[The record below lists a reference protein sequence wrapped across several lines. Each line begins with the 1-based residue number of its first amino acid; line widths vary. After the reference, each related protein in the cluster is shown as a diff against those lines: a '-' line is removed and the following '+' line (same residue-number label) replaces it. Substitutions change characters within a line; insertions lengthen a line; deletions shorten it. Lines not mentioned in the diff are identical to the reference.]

1 MTGSDP
7 LRLFH
12 PVVRTWFSERLGEPT
27 EAQVLAWP
35 AIAAGEHVLVAAPT
49 GSGKTLAAFLFA
61 LDHLL
66 TGAWPGEATRVLYV
80 SPLRA
85 LGADVRRNLL
95 RPLAELGER
104 FEAAGIATPAVRVL
118 TRSGDTPTE
127 ERRRMTRR
135 PPEILITTPESLNI
149 LLTSEGGRG
158 GLVGVRCVILDEVH
172 AVLESKRGV
181 HLITAVERLVR
192 LAGEVQ
198 RVALSATVRPLD
210 EVARWVGG
218 AAPAGDDPLAP
229 PLPRPVRVLASGER
243 KRYDLK
249 VSFPAAGVEDADEA
263 SPEYW
268 EALVGEVLDRVRANR
283 STLVFG
289 NSRRLVEKLTRFLND
304 AAGGELVYSHH
315 GSLAREIRQVVEE
328 RLKAGAL
335 RGIVATSSLEL
346 GIDVG
351 ALDEVV
357 LVQTPH
363 SLASAAQRI
372 GRAGHT
378 VGGVARARFM
388 PLFAR
393 DLLDAAV
400 VAGAV
405 AAGEI
410 EPLRPIAGALD
421 VLAQVVVSATASE
434 TWSVNELF
442 ALLRR
447 AYPYRNLPRRQ
458 FDLVLEMLAGRY
470 STGRIRELDPVVSVD
485 RVAGTVR
492 GRPGAARRVYASAGT
507 IPDRG
512 YFRLRLADTRA
523 LLGELDEEFVWER
536 AVGDSFCFGVRTY
549 RIVQVTDS
557 DVLVR
562 PASGPAG
569 LAPFWRADE
578 RDRPFE
584 RAEKV
589 ARFLEQVE
597 PRLGD
602 PDLPERLAA
611 DGRLTPGAA
620 RALQRW
626 LVGQRDA
633 TGKLP
638 HLHRVVVEH
647 VADPQQPGPAGQV
660 VIHTFWGGKVNRP
673 FALALQAAWSERH
686 GGELSVIHDDDCL
699 IVAPPNDVDA
709 GELLRL
715 VRPESLEELLRSRLE
730 ATGFWGARFRAAAGT
745 ALLLPRAGFGRRTP
759 LWLTR
764 QRAKE
769 LLAAVRGF
777 ADFPIVLEAWRS
789 CLEDDCD
796 LEALRRLLVELGSGA
811 IEVHEVRTDH
821 PSPFASQVLWRRT
834 NQLMYEDD
842 ASAAE
847 GGSCTRRDLL
857 AELLQSSHLRPR
869 LAPGLVETFRR
880 KLQRV
885 FPGYAPRT
893 AAELCDLVEERVLLT
908 PAAWHEL
915 GEAVAHDT
923 GRAVAELV
931 AELGERVV
939 GVRAPGV
946 SEGAVCALQAVPRVL
961 RALGLEPVNGEL
973 LEPDLAMPAPPPTL
987 AALARLWDEEPDA
1000 GETLEGL
1007 VGDLL
1012 RSHGPVPLA
1021 ALPAVLG
1028 LDDPRLEEAVATL
1041 RDGGQVIVD
1050 ELVAGAAGAEV
1061 CDAGNLERLLRLQR
1075 AAARPHLEPL
1085 PLAALAAFLAD
1096 WQGLGTLAPG
1106 VEGLKEGLERLWG
1119 YPALAHVWEEE
1130 ILPARLEGYQP
1141 AWLDALFAE
1150 TELAWAGCGH
1160 ERLAFLLPADRELV
1174 LEAGDDPELEA
1185 ALAEV
1190 RALFPG
1196 GAGRFTLAELAAHTG
1211 LASAELTRRLWRLA
1225 WLGLVTNDGFA
1236 AVRRGIESGFEPA
1249 TGEPA
1254 HGHGARRR
1262 LRFAQWQG
1270 TRPFVGS
1277 WLPTLPAPAEDDP
1290 LAAEE
1295 LVRDR
1300 ARLLLQR
1307 YGVVFRELVARELPA
1322 LQWGR
1327 IVRALR
1333 LMELGGEAVGGPFF
1347 DGIGGL
1353 QLASPAA
1360 VRRLERGVVTDR
1372 VVAIPALD
1380 PASPCG
1386 LGLAGLPKLPRRAA
1400 GNWTVW
1406 HGPRLVAAIER
1417 RGAALTIHVGPDHP
1431 ALPAYLGVLKLLL
1444 GRGMRPL
1451 RAITVET
1458 INGEPAATSPY
1469 RPALAALAQAVTH
1482 GGGLR
1487 LLRRW

>member
-1 MTGSDP
+1 MSGGDP

-12 PVVRTWFSERLGEPT
+12 PVMRGWFAERLGEPT
-27 EAQVLAWP
+27 EAQALAWP
-35 AIAAGEHVLVAAPT
+35 AIAAGEHVLLAAPT

-61 LDHLL
+61 LDRLL
-66 TGAWPGEATRVLYV
+66 TGAWPGEAIRVLYV

-85 LGADVRRNLL
+85 LGTDVRRNLL

-149 LLTSEGGRG
+149 LLTSEGGRA
-158 GLVGVRCVILDEVH
+158 GLSGVRCVILDEVH
-172 AVLESKRGV
+172 AVVESKRGV

-192 LAGEVQ
+192 LAGEGQ
-198 RVALSATVRPLD
+198 RVALSATVRPLA

-229 PLPRPVRVLASGER
+229 PAPRPVRVLASGER

-249 VSFPAAGVEDADEA
+249 VGFPAAAVEEADEA

-268 EALVGEVLDRVRANR
+268 PALVGEVADHVRANR

-289 NSRRLVEKLTRFLND
+289 NSRRLVEKLTRSLND

-378 VGGVARARFM
+378 VGGVARARFV

-400 VAGAV
+400 VAEAV

-434 TWSVNELF
+434 TWGVDELF
-442 ALLRR
+442 ALLRQ
-447 AYPYRNLPRRQ
+447 AYPYRNLPRRH

-470 STGRIRELDPVVSVD
+470 SSGRVRELDPVVSID

-492 GRPGAARRVYASAGT
+492 GRPGAARRVYASGGT

-512 YFRLRLADTRA
+512 YFRLRLTDTRA
-523 LLGELDEEFVWER
+523 LIGELDEEFVWER

-562 PASGPAG
+562 PANGPAG

-589 ARFLEQVE
+589 ARFLEEVE
-597 PRLGD
+597 PHLGD
-602 PDLPERLAA
+602 PDFPERLAA

-620 RALQRW
+620 KALQRV
-626 LVGQRDA
+626 LIGQRDA
-633 TGKLP
+633 TGTLP
-638 HLHRVVVEH
+638 HRHRVVVEH

-673 FALALQAAWSERH
+673 FALALQAAWGERH
-686 GGELSVIHDDDCL
+686 GGELSVVHDDDCL
-699 IVAPPNDVDA
+699 ILSLPGEVAA
-709 GELLRL
+709 GELLGL
-715 VRPESLEELLRSRLE
+715 VRPESLEELLRARLA

-769 LLAAVRGF
+769 LLAAVRGH

-789 CLEDDCD
+789 CLEDDFD
-796 LEALRRLLVELGSGA
+796 LDALRRLLGELSSGE
-811 IEVHEVRTDH
+811 IEVREARTDH

-842 ASAAE
+842 ASAAA
-847 GGSCTRRDLL
+847 GGSRTRRDLL
-857 AELLQSSHLRPR
+857 AELLQSSRLRPR
-869 LAPGLVETFRR
+869 LGPGLVETFRR

-885 FPGYAPRT
+885 FPGYAPRN
-893 AAELCDLVEERVLLT
+893 AGELVDVVEERVLLA

-915 GEAVAHDT
+915 GEAVARDT
-923 GRAVAELV
+923 GKPVAELV
-931 AELGERVV
+931 AQLAGRVV
-939 GVRAPGV
+939 GVRVPG
-946 SEGAVCALQAVPRVL
+946 SPEGAVCALQALPRVL
-961 RALGLEPVNGEL
+961 RALGLEPADAEL
-973 LEPDLAMPAPPPTL
+973 LAPDLATPASDV
-987 AALARLWDEEPDA
+987 AALARLWDGEPDA
-1000 GETLEGL
+1000 SETLEGL

-1012 RSHGPVPLA
+1012 RTHGPVPLA
-1021 ALPAVLG
+1021 ALPAALG
-1028 LDDPRLEEAVATL
+1028 LDDPRLGEAVEAL

-1050 ELVAGAAGAEV
+1050 ELVAGSVGAEV

-1085 PLAALAAFLAD
+1085 PLAALPAFLAD
-1096 WQGLGTLAPG
+1096 WQGFGTLGSG
-1106 VEGLKEGLERLWG
+1106 VDGLREGLERLWG
-1119 YPALAHVWEEE
+1119 YPAPAPVWEEE
-1130 ILPARLEGYQP
+1130 ILPARVDGYQP

-1150 TELAWAGCGH
+1150 TELAWAGCGAQ
-1160 ERLAFLLPADRELV
+1160 RLTFLLPFDRELV
-1174 LEAGDDPELEA
+1174 VEPSDDPELET

-1190 RALFPG
+1190 RALFPA
-1196 GAGRFTLAELAAHTG
+1196 GAGRFTLAELAAHSG

-1225 WLGLVTNDGFA
+1225 WLGVVTNDGFA

-1249 TGEPA
+1249 TQPPPA
-1254 HGHGARRR
+1254 HGHGTRRR

-1270 TRPFVGS
+1270 TRPLVGS
-1277 WLPTLPAPAEDDP
+1277 WLPTLPGPAEDDP
-1290 LAAEE
+1290 LAVEE

-1300 ARLLLQR
+1300 VRLLLQR
-1307 YGVVFRELVARELPA
+1307 YGVVFRELLARELPA

-1327 IVRALR
+1327 IARTLR
-1333 LMELGGEAVGGPFF
+1333 LLELGGEAVGGPFF
-1347 DGIGGL
+1347 EGIGGL

-1360 VRRLERGVVTDR
+1360 VRRLERGVVDDR

-1386 LGLAGLPKLPRRAA
+1386 LGLPDLPALPRRVA

-1406 HGPRLVAAIER
+1406 HGARLVVVVER
-1417 RGAALTIHVGPDHP
+1417 RGAALTLHVPPDHP
-1431 ALPAYLGVLKLLL
+1431 TLPAFLGVLKQLL
-1444 GRGMRPL
+1444 GRAVRPVP
-1451 RAITVET
+1451 AITVET
-1458 INGEPAATSPY
+1458 VNGEPAATSPY
-1469 RPALAALAQAVTH
+1469 RPALAALAQTVTD
-1482 GGGLR
+1482 GQGLR

>member
-1 MTGSDP
+1 MTDSES

-12 PVVRTWFSERLGEPT
+12 PVVRAWFAERLGEPT
-27 EAQVLAWP
+27 EAQRLAWP
-35 AIAAGEHVLVAAPT
+35 AIAAGEHVLLAAPT
-49 GSGKTLAAFLFA
+49 GSGKTLAAFLLA
-61 LDHLL
+61 LDRLL

-85 LGADVRRNLL
+85 LGTDVRRNLL

-104 FEAAGIATPAVRVL
+104 FEAAAIATPAVRVL

-158 GLVGVRCVILDEVH
+158 GLAGVRCVILDEVH
-172 AVLESKRGV
+172 AVVESKRGV
-181 HLITAVERLVR
+181 HLITAVERLAR

-229 PLPRPVRVLASGER
+229 PAPRPVRVLASGER

-249 VSFPAAGVEDADEA
+249 VSFPAAAVDDADEA

-268 EALVGEVLDRVRANR
+268 PALVGEVLDRVRANR

-372 GRAGHT
+372 GRAGHA
-378 VGGVARARFM
+378 VGGVARARFV

-400 VAGAV
+400 VAEAV

-434 TWSVNELF
+434 TWGVDELF
-442 ALLRR
+442 ALLRQ
-447 AYPYRNLPRRQ
+447 AYPYRNLPRRH

-470 STGRIRELDPVVSVD
+470 STGRVRELDPVVSVD

-492 GRPGAARRVYASAGT
+492 GRPGAARRVYASGGT

-523 LLGELDEEFVWER
+523 LVGELDEEFVWER

-549 RIVQVTDS
+549 RIAQVTDS

-589 ARFLEQVE
+589 ARFLEEVE

-602 PDLPERLAA
+602 PDLPERLAG

-620 RALQRW
+620 RALQRV

-633 TGKLP
+633 TGTLP
-638 HLHRVVVEH
+638 HRHRVVVEH

-686 GGELSVIHDDDCL
+686 GGELSVVHDDDCL
-699 IVAPPNDVDA
+699 IVSPPGEVDA
-709 GELLRL
+709 GELLGL

-745 ALLLPRAGFGRRTP
+745 ALLLPRSGFGRRTP

-769 LLAAVRGF
+769 LLAAVRGH

-789 CLEDDCD
+789 CLEDEMD
-796 LEALRRLLVELGSGA
+796 LEALRRLLGELGSGG
-811 IEVHEVRTDH
+811 IEVHEARTDH

-847 GGSCTRRDLL
+847 GGSRARRDLL

-869 LAPGLVETFRR
+869 LAAGLVETFRR

-893 AAELCDLVEERVLLT
+893 APELSDLVEERVLLT

-915 GEAVAHDT
+915 RAAVARDT
-923 GRAVAELV
+923 GRPVTELV
-931 AELGERVV
+931 AELGDRVI
-939 GVRAPGV
+939 GVRLAGV
-946 SEGAVCALQAVPRVL
+946 SEGAVCALQALPRVL
-961 RALGLEPVNGEL
+961 RALGLEPADAEL
-973 LEPDLAMPAPPPTL
+973 LEPDLAATAPAAAT
-987 AALARLWDEEPDA
+987 ALARLWDQDAEA
-1000 GETLEGL
+1000 GESLEGL

-1012 RSHGPVPLA
+1012 RSHGPVPLV

-1028 LDDPRLEEAVATL
+1028 LDDPRLVEAVEAL

-1050 ELVAGAAGAEV
+1050 ELVAGAVGAEV

-1075 AAARPHLEPL
+1075 AAARPHLAPL
-1085 PLAALAAFLAD
+1085 PLAALPAFLAD

-1106 VEGLKEGLERLWG
+1106 VDGLREGLERLWG
-1119 YPALAHVWEEE
+1119 YPAPAPVWEEE
-1130 ILPARLEGYQP
+1130 ILPARLDGYQP

-1150 TELAWAGCGH
+1150 TELAWAGCGP
-1160 ERLAFLLPADRELV
+1160 ERLTFLLPADRDLV
-1174 LEAGDDPELEA
+1174 LESGDKPALET
-1185 ALAEV
+1185 ALAEA
-1190 RALFPG
+1190 RALFGG
-1196 GAGRFTLAELAAHTG
+1196 GAGRYTLAELTAHSG

-1249 TGEPA
+1249 THEPPA
-1254 HGHGARRR
+1254 PGHGARRR

-1277 WLPTLPAPAEDDP
+1277 WLPTLPAPAADDP

-1300 ARLLLQR
+1300 VRLLLQR

-1327 IVRALR
+1327 IARTLR
-1333 LMELGGEAVGGPFF
+1333 LLELGGEAVGGPFF
-1347 DGIGGL
+1347 EGIGGL

-1360 VRRLERGVVTDR
+1360 VRRLERGVVEDR

-1386 LGLAGLPKLPRRAA
+1386 LGLPDLPALPRRAA

-1406 HGPRLVAAIER
+1406 HGSRLVAAVER

-1431 ALPAYLGVLKLLL
+1431 ALPACLGVLKLLL
-1444 GRGMRPL
+1444 GRSVRPL
-1451 RAITVET
+1451 RALTVET
-1458 INGEPAATSPY
+1458 VNGEPAATSPY
-1469 RPALAALAQAVTH
+1469 RPALAALAQAVTD
-1482 GGGLR
+1482 GQGLR